1 MLSAPFLIILAVYNS
16 GPQAYG
22 FLSGVW
28 SAPMVTRVVAEEFG
42 ISYTDRHVRR
52 SHYPEDPVRLPIGL
66 LFHDLVDQPTKRF
79 DAGSGFATAKHLGA
93 PHVPGRHISQRAATL
108 VLKLNAHGFPTL
120 RLGRRPHH
128 MVSGLVQCSYI
139 LRPARSLTPFTG
151 AFYTK
156 GFEHFIASMLAS
168 AATGWNESCRVGLPL
183 EPSIRVDED
192 MPRGGL
198 SPCGAFSLRSLLTSE
213 QVSPLRSAPVT

>member
-1 MLSAPFLIILAVYNS
+1 MDQDQVGIFSLEPPHGGGTTMGGAIIHN
-16 GPQAYG
+16 
-22 FLSGVW
+22 
-28 SAPMVTRVVAEEFG
+28 
-42 ISYTDRHVRR
+42 
-52 SHYPEDPVRLPIGL
+52 PEDPVRLPIGL
-66 LFHDLVDQPTKRF
+66 LFHDLLDQPTKRF

-128 MVSGLVQCSYI
+128 MVSGLAQCSYI

-168 AATGWNESCRVGLPL
+168 AATGCNESCRVGLL
-183 EPSIRVDED
+183 Y
-192 MPRGGL
+192 
-198 SPCGAFSLRSLLTSE
+198 SPTGVLRLCHGAL
-213 QVSPLRSAPVT
+213 